1 MDKVKKENLMD
12 KAKMAVRTPF
22 KLDECHK
29 ISESQ
34 FNGASRIFLSCAM
47 RADLVMDTD
56 ACQSILTISAT
67 CRSPIRSSAPSKQR

>member
-1 MDKVKKENLMD
+1 MDKAKKESLMD

-22 KLDECHK
+22 RLEECHK

-34 FNGASRIFLSCAM
+34 FNGVSRIFLSCAM
-47 RADLVMDTD
+47 RADLLMGTD

-67 CRSPIRSSAPSKQR
+67 CRSQIRSSAPSKQS